1 MAESAPLL
9 RVYRLITYRGFESLS
24 LRQFCG
30 WLVLLLAL
38 ALPGCSQNESQQ
50 IDWQLPLA
58 APNDPHGASAN
69 QMLPEWAAM
78 ARGSA
83 ELVLLQKNTA
93 LSATLQLV
101 SDMDVDFKGMH
112 FRLLGL
118 ADGLRLK
125 SGSYIDDKNVHN
137 PAAFVEISRDKR
149 QIYRGWLYQEFPEL
163 FGPDMANWKLW
174 LKNVVIEAA
183 VVEPLISDSPLLGQP
198 MGTVSGE
205 SMTGTRA
212 TEVGEAN
219 MRP

>member
-1 MAESAPLL
+1 
-9 RVYRLITYRGFESLS
+9 
-24 LRQFCG
+24 
-30 WLVLLLAL
+30 LVLLLVL
-38 ALPGCSQNESQQ
+38 ALPGCGQNESQQ

-58 APNDPHGASAN
+58 APNDPHGATAN

-93 LSATLQLV
+93 LRSTLQLL
-101 SDMDVDFKGMH
+101 SDIDVDFKGMH

-118 ADGLRLK
+118 AEGLRLK
-125 SGSYIDDKNVHN
+125 SGSYIDDENVHN
-137 PAAFVEISRDKR
+137 PAAFVEISREKR

-163 FGPDMANWKLW
+163 FGPDMENWKLW
-174 LKNVVIEAA
+174 LNQVVIEAV
-183 VVEPLISDSPLLGQP
+183 VVEPLISDSPLLEQP
-198 MGTVSGE
+198 TGEISGE

-212 TEVGEAN
+212 TEASEAN